1 MATRKKAT
9 GGAKT
14 RRTETLTVRL
24 DPKLRYLSEIAGRVQ
39 RRTLSSFAEWAIED
53 SLSRVVIEEH
63 GGDFDITVADMSARL
78 WDVEEADRFAKLA
91 FGAPQLLNYDEQ
103 RIWKVVQEC
112 GALWRGHW
120 EVTATQDGKRERFNW
135 EVHEDNFMYQR
146 LRKHWDAIRQV
157 ALGEAPASTLPQWER
172 ERERKAGDDDPFSD
186 IPF

>member
-1 MATRKKAT
+1 MATRKKAG

-53 SLSRVVIEEH
+53 SLKRVQI
-63 GGDFDITVADMSARL
+63 DDRDDASIADMSARL

-91 FGAPQLLNYDEQ
+91 FWAPQLLNYDEQ
-103 RIWKVVQEC
+103 RIWKVVREC
-112 GALWRGHW
+112 GLLWN
-120 EVTATQDGKRERFNW
+120 GKWQRSSDLTRERFTW
-135 EVHEDNFMYQR
+135 DVREASFRFPE
-146 LRKHWDAIRQV
+146 LRKYWDTICDV
-157 ALGEAPASTLPQWER
+157 ALGDAPADRLPKWIGER
-172 ERERKAGDDDPFSD
+172 AVKDTDDDD